1 MTDKNTSLFKE
12 FYNTSKSRGFES
24 RCISYYDNGK
34 LSSFTYHELFKKAAQ
49 LNKFLYLNGL
59 SKGDRVGIV
68 SENRIEWTIS
78 DLATISSGII
88 NVPTFPNFTSEQQ
101 KFIFNDCD
109 AKAVIVSSK
118 LQLEKILSVRSELE
132 HLQFIIVMDNGL
144 EDLNSNIYSFQTV
157 LGSMEKEYNSDN
169 LIEELIDKSKEVNLD
184 SILTLI
190 YTSGTTGNPKG
201 VTLTNKNL
209 VSNVTSIQKVKVI
222 DTSDSFLSFL
232 PMCHAYERCV
242 IYTFFLTG
250 AEVTIA
256 QSLDTLTSN
265 INEVKPTI
273 VTAVPK
279 LLETIRNKVNNAF
292 KNEKDSKKKII
303 YKALEFSRELI
314 EKDKPSIIDKGKR
327 RIYDKLVFSKVRA
340 KLGGNI
346 KYIISGGAALH
357 PEVQKFFHSVGINI
371 LQGYGLTECSPVVS
385 VNRPENL
392 EIGTVGPPLDD
403 VEVKLN
409 DNGEVLVRGD
419 LVMKGY
425 WHDDMATR
433 RSIDDHGWYYTG
445 DIGEFTNLGSLKITG
460 RIKSIIVTSG
470 GKNISPAPIEDL
482 IRMSEYVEH
491 VAIFGEG
498 KDFLVSIV
506 SPDLDALKSLATTLG
521 LRNNSMSEL
530 IKDKRVISEIK
541 KDIDKHQSSL
551 SKFERVRKI
560 CLVENSFSIEGG
572 ELTPKMSMKKN
583 NIEKKYMNLI
593 NELYK

>member
-12 FYNTSKSRGFES
+12 FYNTSKSRGLES
-24 RCISYYDNGK
+24 RCISYYSDGRLN
-34 LSSFTYHELFKKAAQ
+34 SFTYNELLKKVAQ
-49 LNKFLYLNGL
+49 LNKFLYLNGI
-59 SKGDRVGIV
+59 SSGDRVGIV

-78 DLATISSGII
+78 DLATISTGII
-88 NVPTFPNFTSEQQ
+88 NVPTFPNFTSDQQ
-101 KFIFNDCD
+101 KYIFNDCD
-109 AKAVIVSSK
+109 AKAIIVSSK
-118 LQLEKILSVRSELE
+118 LQLDKILSVRSELE
-132 HLQFIIVMDNGL
+132 HLKFIIVMDKGL
-144 EDLNSNIYSFQTV
+144 EDVSNNIFSFHTI
-157 LGSMEKEYNSDN
+157 LEDIGREYNSDN
-169 LIEELIDKSKEVNLD
+169 LIDELLDKSKYVTLD
-184 SILTLI
+184 TTLTLI

-209 VSNVTSIQKVKVI
+209 VSNVKSIQKAEVI

-250 AEVTIA
+250 AVVTIA

-292 KNEKDSKKKII
+292 KNETESKKKII
-303 YKALEFSRELI
+303 FKALDFSKQLL
-314 EKDKPSIIDKGKR
+314 EKDKPNIIDSAKKR
-327 RIYDKLVFSKVRA
+327 VFDKLVYSKVRA

-346 KYIISGGAALH
+346 KFIISGGAALH

-403 VEVKLN
+403 VEVKIEE
-409 DNGEVLVRGD
+409 NGEILVRGD

-425 WHDDMATR
+425 WHDDMATKT
-433 RSIDDHGWYYTG
+433 SIDDHGWYYTG
-445 DIGEFTNLGSLKITG
+445 DIGEFTNSGSLKITG

-482 IRMSEYVEH
+482 IRMSDYVEH
-491 VAIFGEG
+491 IAIFGEG
-498 KDFLVSIV
+498 KDFLVGIV
-506 SPDLDALKSLATTLG
+506 SPDSDSLKALSNSLG
-521 LRNNSMSEL
+521 LQGKSASE
-530 IKDKRVISEIK
+530 IIQDKKIISAIK
-541 KDIDKHQSSL
+541 KDIDKHQDSL

-560 CLVENSFSIEGG
+560 CLVEKPFTIDGG

-583 NIEKKYMNLI
+583 NIEKKYKDLI
-593 NELYK
+593 DELYQ